1 MKSLILLQSLL
12 EELNFL
18 WSDDNTHMSISQM
31 FLSHL
36 ELLFLGVIANSQQL
50 PATLYFISVM
60 VLYWLRAL
68 LLQKYN
74 KFSLGFPWIVSL

>member
-1 MKSLILLQSLL
+1 
-12 EELNFL
+12 
-18 WSDDNTHMSISQM
+18 M

-74 KFSLGFPWIVSL
+74 KFALSFP